1 VESPYLNSVRIDR
14 ERCTGCLLC
23 VKNCL
28 VQAIRVRNGKAVIN
42 SNRCIDCGECVRHC
56 PTRAVTTWA
65 EPLTELKKYKVNIA
79 LVTPSFYAQFDTSVP
94 SAVLW
99 AGLREIGFDSA
110 FDVPLAG
117 DYIAEEIEA
126 YLAACQ
132 GPFPVISSAC
142 PAVLRL
148 LQTKY
153 PELLSHVV
161 PALAPAEA
169 AAIYVRRETT
179 RQLRISP
186 EEVGI
191 WFLSPCPAKGTNIHQ
206 SVDVRHTA
214 VTGSFTL
221 SSLYAPLTK
230 AVKKLQGTH
239 NEFEEIPVGTSY
251 GLSWGLKTGEIEAT
265 GERNALAVSGPKDVD
280 EMFQQIMLGNLS
292 DVKYIACY
300 ICAGGCIGGPSVA
313 VNKFVAFKNL
323 QRRIS
328 LRRERE
334 REDRRDAMRA
344 AEICENFPHSADYIK
359 PLQPKP
365 VPPLDADFGKALEK
379 MEALTELEKA
389 LPQLDCGAC
398 GAPTCRSFAEDV
410 VRGYAEAGDC
420 IMKGRRK
427 GAEAA
432 EPCSGESCS
441 RPE

>member
-1 VESPYLNSVRIDR
+1 MESPYLNSVRIDR

-169 AAIYVRRETT
+169 AATFAAVVYILFSARAAMSLFASSKRSAVKPARYRMSKGFASFMSKGSRES
-179 RQLRISP
+179 IS
-186 EEVGI
+186 
-191 WFLSPCPAKGTNIHQ
+191 
-206 SVDVRHTA
+206 
-214 VTGSFTL
+214 
-221 SSLYAPLTK
+221 SSLIFPLAST
-230 AVKKLQGTH
+230 GTFL
-239 NEFEEIPVGTSY
+239 NSMDTSRSREY
-251 GLSWGLKTGEIEAT
+251 LLVV
-265 GERNALAVSGPKDVD
+265 VS
-280 EMFQQIMLGNLS
+280 S
-292 DVKYIACY
+292 
-300 ICAGGCIGGPSVA
+300 
-313 VNKFVAFKNL
+313 
-323 QRRIS
+323 
-328 LRRERE
+328 
-334 REDRRDAMRA
+334 
-344 AEICENFPHSADYIK
+344 
-359 PLQPKP
+359 
-365 VPPLDADFGKALEK
+365 
-379 MEALTELEKA
+379 
-389 LPQLDCGAC
+389 
-398 GAPTCRSFAEDV
+398 
-410 VRGYAEAGDC
+410 
-420 IMKGRRK
+420 
-427 GAEAA
+427 
-432 EPCSGESCS
+432 
-441 RPE
+441 